1 MPHATLSK
9 LQLSQNM
16 INNIRNASIEDN
28 ICDESVLAMLKTP
41 PKEQISLDSITEVS
55 IIIFI
60 ALGDSSE
67 QSYADIKQALQNF
80 FHIEIDSYFVVKRKI
95 ERTTG
100 VIPVE
105 TDMCPNGCVAF
116 TGLFATD
123 VLCPKCETP
132 RYQEKTVAR
141 KKNSTIQVPHK
152 RFYTLPL
159 GPQLQALW
167 RTAMGA
173 EKMEYR
179 HRKTV
184 EISNQ
189 LIETNGV
196 VPVFGDVFHGSEYLE
211 VVRAGNIN
219 EHDTAILFSLDGAQ
233 LYRSKE
239 SDCWFFVWIVLNLAP
254 ELQYKKKHILPAGIV
269 PGPNKPDNIESF
281 ILPSFRHLSEL
292 QKDGLM
298 IWHGGLQKTIKTHP
312 FFMYATADTL
322 ALPII
327 SGLVGHSGSHG
338 CRLYCGFRSRNK
350 PRHPTY
356 YPAALK
362 PVNPQYKCG
371 FPDFDMR
378 LLGSPDPNMYYGN
391 LCRILESPSQ
401 AAYTRLRLA
410 TGIVRPSLCLG
421 LAQS

>member
-1 MPHATLSK
+1 
-9 LQLSQNM
+9 
-16 INNIRNASIEDN
+16 
-28 ICDESVLAMLKTP
+28 
-41 PKEQISLDSITEVS
+41 
-55 IIIFI
+55 
-60 ALGDSSE
+60 
-67 QSYADIKQALQNF
+67 
-80 FHIEIDSYFVVKRKI
+80 
-95 ERTTG
+95 
-100 VIPVE
+100 
-105 TDMCPNGCVAF
+105 
-116 TGLFATD
+116 
-123 VLCPKCETP
+123 
-132 RYQEKTVAR
+132 
-141 KKNSTIQVPHK
+141 
-152 RFYTLPL
+152 
-159 GPQLQALW
+159 
-167 RTAMGA
+167 
-173 EKMEYR
+173 MEYR

-184 EISNQ
+184 EISNK

-254 ELQYKKKHILPAGIV
+254 ELRYKKKHILPVGFV

-281 ILPSFRHLSEL
+281 ILPSFRHLSAL

-298 IWHGGLQKTIKTHP
+298 IWHGGLQKTIKTRP

-362 PVNPQYKCG
+362 PDISDPQYKCG
-371 FPDFDMR
+371 FPDFDMQM
-378 LLGSPDPNMYYGN
+378 LGSPDPSMYYRN
-391 LCRILESPSQ
+391 LCKVLQSSTQ
-401 AAYTRLRLA
+401 AAYNRVRLE

-421 LAQS
+421 LDRNSTLPVPSCFPLDLMHLASLNIPQHLIEIWRGSVDGLRNGDHEFVVLKDDAIWQEHGALVASMRCYLPDSFSRPPRNPAEKINTQYKATEFL